1 MTQQEFVKKLSRMEG
16 KMLFGLAEE
25 SESMLIAKEEFKN
38 GYFNGLTKGLE
49 IAELFQQFVEHDYF
63 KVMDKYMLKY
73 GRLEDVESHKTRS
86 ELLTIFL
93 TEKYGQ

>member
-1 MTQQEFVKKLSRMEG
+1 MTQQEFVKK
-16 KMLFGLAEE
+16 E
-25 SESMLIAKEEFKN
+25 SEAYAEGFRMTVEHSSWYHQKTEPFKS
-38 GYFNGLTKGLE
+38 GLTKGLE

-93 TEKYGQ
+93 TEKYGK

>member
-16 KMLFGLAEE
+16 KLLFGLAEE

-49 IAELFQQFVEHDYF
+49 ISAEIIQEITGCT
-63 KVMDKYMLKY
+63 KM
-73 GRLEDVESHKTRS
+73 RAS
-86 ELLTIFL
+86 ELLEIFL